1 MPSHERIGVQVLYA
15 ETDRAIRQEYQLPPG
30 STVQDALAMAAQS
43 PDFAGVDW
51 PQATVGVF
59 GRVVQRN
66 QRLQQG
72 DRVEIYRPLAE
83 DPKAARRKRAQRPA
97 GRPP

>member
-1 MPSHERIGVQVLYA
+1 MASNERINVQVLYA
-15 ETDRAIRQEYQLPPG
+15 QADGAICREYQLPSG
-30 STVQDALAMAAQS
+30 STVHDALALAAQS
-43 PDFAGVDW
+43 PEFAAVDL

-66 QRLQQG
+66 QPLQPG

-83 DPKAARRKRAQRPA
+83 DPKTARRKRAQRMA
-97 GRPP
+97 GRGL